1 MLNRPGEKG
10 FILLKYLG
18 NRMKI
23 QTIFR
28 MADRLRFELR
38 NAFASPVFKTG
49 AFNRSAIC
57 PLDVYNYMV
66 FQILVKKKMAFLLKK
81 LSV

>member
-1 MLNRPGEKG
+1 M
-10 FILLKYLG
+10 ISQYLRW
-18 NRMKI
+18 RM
-23 QTIFR
+23 FR

-57 PLDVYNYMV
+57 PLFVKS
-66 FQILVKKKMAFLLKK
+66 ILFAY
-81 LSV
+81 

>member
-1 MLNRPGEKG
+1 
-10 FILLKYLG
+10 
-18 NRMKI
+18 
-23 QTIFR
+23 

-81 LSV
+81 PSV